1 MTLLIFMILFQPQTS
16 DITQI
21 RSKYHL
27 AIYDEK
33 IANALDA
40 ELQTMEGS
48 ESIFKGYQGAVKMLL
63 ASFAF
68 LPNTKYAFFT
78 NGKVLLE
85 KAISASPDDL
95 ELRYLRLSIQQNIPS
110 FLAYKSNIETDKQL
124 LLGGVSNLNDTDLKI
139 RIKSYLISSCN
150 LTEAERQLLK

>member
-1 MTLLIFMILFQPQTS
+1 MTFFILMILFQPQAK
-16 DITQI
+16 DISQI
-21 RSKYHL
+21 REKYHL
-27 AIYDEK
+27 AIYNEK

-40 ELQTMEGS
+40 ELQALEGG

-68 LPNTKYAFFT
+68 MPNTKYAFFT

-85 KAISASPDDL
+85 KAIIESPSDL
-95 ELRYLRLSIQQNIPS
+95 ELRYLRLSIQQNTPS
-110 FLAYKSNIETDKQL
+110 FLGYKSDIETDKQL
-124 LLGGVSNLNDTDLKI
+124 LLRGVSDVKDADLKI